1 MEKKKIEAFKT
12 LFGFDFTD
20 FDSMYEISSMT
31 SLFKTLE
38 EAREVKKAYEI
49 LKEEFGWE
57 VDFSIYKYYNG
68 LYSIESP
75 DTIVGDLEK
84 IEQ

>member
-1 MEKKKIEAFKT
+1 MEMEAMEAIKT

-57 VDFSIYKYYNG
+57 VDFSIYKYYND

-75 DTIVGDLEK
+75 DTLTGDFEK
-84 IEQ
+84 IE